1 MFNIAQINCLP
12 VTAAQVAK
20 TTQSDPVLS
29 KILQF
34 VKQGWPMEVSENLKP
49 YKSRSNE
56 LTVQGSCL
64 LWGIRVIVPEK
75 LRGDVLKELHSSH
88 PGISRMKGIARSYVW
103 WPGLDKNI
111 EDMVKACTECQS
123 VKETPPLAPLHPW
136 IWPSRP
142 WERIHVDFAG
152 PFLGKMYFIIV
163 DAHSKW
169 PEVFEMPSTSAEQTV
184 CTLRNLFAS
193 YGLPLQ
199 LVSDNGPQFV
209 SSCFEQFMK
218 VNGIKHIRCAPYHP
232 SSNGLAERFVRSF
245 KEALKTGNT
254 SGISSTQRL
263 ANFLLSYRSSPHAT
277 TGCSP
282 SSLFLKRD
290 LRTRMDLL
298 KPNCHDQV
306 VQSQSSQSIHHDQH
320 ARGRE
325 LDIGQAV
332 MIRDFRGRL
341 KWVPGRIIHKNGP
354 LTYLVKT
361 QTGLTW
367 RRHVDHIKERL
378 DNSLFEVP
386 ENHTESNAF
395 TDLPVPQS
403 TEPTSSADS
412 TRCPQQTSF
421 ADRYPIRTRHPPD
434 RYGSVSNTN

>member
-1 MFNIAQINCLP
+1 M
-12 VTAAQVAK
+12 TAAQVAK

-34 VKQGWPMEVSENLKP
+34 VKQGWPTVVSENLKP

-64 LWGIRVIVPEK
+64 LWGVRVIVPEK
-75 LRGDVLKELHSSH
+75 LRGEVLKELHSSH

-111 EDMVKACTECQS
+111 EDMVKVCTKCQS
-123 VKETPPLAPLHPW
+123 VEETPPLAPLHPCT
-136 IWPSRP
+136 WPSRP

-254 SGISSTQRL
+254 SAISSTQRL

-290 LRTRMDLL
+290 LRT
-298 KPNCHDQV
+298 
-306 VQSQSSQSIHHDQH
+306 
-320 ARGRE
+320 
-325 LDIGQAV
+325 
-332 MIRDFRGRL
+332 
-341 KWVPGRIIHKNGP
+341 
-354 LTYLVKT
+354 
-361 QTGLTW
+361 
-367 RRHVDHIKERL
+367 
-378 DNSLFEVP
+378 
-386 ENHTESNAF
+386 
-395 TDLPVPQS
+395 
-403 TEPTSSADS
+403 
-412 TRCPQQTSF
+412 
-421 ADRYPIRTRHPPD
+421 
-434 RYGSVSNTN
+434 